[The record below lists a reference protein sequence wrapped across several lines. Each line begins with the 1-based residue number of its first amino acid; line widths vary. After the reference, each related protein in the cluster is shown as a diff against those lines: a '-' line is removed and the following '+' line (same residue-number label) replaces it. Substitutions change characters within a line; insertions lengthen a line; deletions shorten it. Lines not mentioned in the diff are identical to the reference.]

1 MSSFRPRYALHDSIG
16 YHMTLAARTFER
28 RLEEG
33 LRAAGLSRADWCVL
47 LAIEEE
53 GRRTPSAIARFL
65 EVDRTAVSRTL
76 RKLEASGMVT
86 RTRGGGDGRTR
97 RLSVTDKGRAAL
109 DAAIPAA
116 TRTQAHFNAKLTEE
130 ERAALIAL
138 LTRIRAGEPDSP
150 SHI

>member
-1 MSSFRPRYALHDSIG
+1 MSQTRPRYALHASIG

-53 GRRTPSAIARFL
+53 GRRTPSEIAAFL

-76 RKLEASGMVT
+76 RKLEASGMVE
-86 RTRGGGDGRTR
+86 RTRGGDDGRTR
-97 RLSVTDKGRAAL
+97 RLSVTGKGRAAL
-109 DAAIPAA
+109 DIAIPAA
-116 TRTQAHFNAKLTEE
+116 TRTQAHFNAKLSAA
-130 ERAALIAL
+130 ERATLVAL
-138 LTRIRAGEPDSP
+138 LDRIRADEPHGP